1 MKKFLLTP
9 RFSISI
15 KSGATGDLATV
26 NTDKEL
32 LVSLNKDSDKAGFA
46 HVSSLIHDG
55 TGTYATTITRWVDIT
70 DDLQVRVSQDDLIFE
85 DKFIGTTLNTNK
97 WNNPNTTM
105 TQALAGGQLTLNN
118 GASVTTAH
126 NNGIVSRAT
135 FPIFTE
141 STSYF
146 IWTLQSNNKN
156 LNDKLMQFG
165 IGQYSTTSPFD
176 VSDGA
181 FWKYTAAGS
190 VQAVLKTDAT
200 TQAITI
206 DVADVPANLAETTFT
221 IAINNNH
228 AEFYIEEN
236 LVARIDRPA
245 GSRSTRSTYLPM
257 FAMVG
262 NTATF
267 GWPAGQLLISS
278 ASVYLADARHSYNPI
293 LRSARNGENGIQ
305 GVTGMTYTSTANIVN
320 NTAPTLAVLSNTAA
334 SYTTLGWGFSIGAGG
349 AVDTDYALFA
359 YQVPN
364 TAYGVNGINPKGL
377 YITRI
382 QVSTVATA
390 APSAAVTLQWF
401 LGAWSTAVSLATAEA
416 ATTKW
421 PRRLAVWG
429 QSFLNAAAA
438 GTQPADAIIQLAS
451 PVYVN
456 PGEFVHIILRYVGS
470 GGGTFTAR
478 GTATVNSFWD

>member
-1 MKKFLLTP
+1 
-9 RFSISI
+9 
-15 KSGATGDLATV
+15 
-26 NTDKEL
+26 
-32 LVSLNKDSDKAGFA
+32 
-46 HVSSLIHDG
+46 
-55 TGTYATTITRWVDIT
+55 
-70 DDLQVRVSQDDLIFE
+70 
-85 DKFIGTTLNTNK
+85 
-97 WNNPNTTM
+97 M

-267 GWPAGQLLISS
+267 G
-278 ASVYLADARHSYNPI
+278 
-293 LRSARNGENGIQ
+293 
-305 GVTGMTYTSTANIVN
+305 
-320 NTAPTLAVLSNTAA
+320 
-334 SYTTLGWGFSIGAGG
+334 
-349 AVDTDYALFA
+349 
-359 YQVPN
+359 
-364 TAYGVNGINPKGL
+364 
-377 YITRI
+377 
-382 QVSTVATA
+382 
-390 APSAAVTLQWF
+390 
-401 LGAWSTAVSLATAEA
+401 
-416 ATTKW
+416 
-421 PRRLAVWG
+421 
-429 QSFLNAAAA
+429 
-438 GTQPADAIIQLAS
+438 
-451 PVYVN
+451 
-456 PGEFVHIILRYVGS
+456 
-470 GGGTFTAR
+470 
-478 GTATVNSFWD
+478 